1 VTWIF
6 SVETLEEWRESD
18 RWTVLWWRRS
28 FGDENMSPQDDK
40 ARAKSAR
47 LRMTNLIFSGDGW
60 EEWAYETEG

>member
-1 VTWIF
+1 
-6 SVETLEEWRESD
+6 
-18 RWTVLWWRRS
+18 
-28 FGDENMSPQDDK
+28 MSPQDDK